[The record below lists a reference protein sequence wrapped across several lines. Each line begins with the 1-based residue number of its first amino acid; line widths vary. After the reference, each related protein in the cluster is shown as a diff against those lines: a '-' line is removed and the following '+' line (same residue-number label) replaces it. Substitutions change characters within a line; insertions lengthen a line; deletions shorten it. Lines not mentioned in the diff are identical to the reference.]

1 LVEGNLVMGL
11 FGKPQPRV
19 EDYAL
24 LTGRGRFID
33 DIDLPGAMELALVRS
48 PVAHGRI
55 KAVDA
60 AEAQKL
66 AGVAAVITASD
77 LEGAARVLPD
87 THPNPA
93 LTRPKD
99 SAVLA
104 FDKVRYVGEPIAAIV
119 AENRYL
125 AEDAAELVRLEIDP
139 LPAVIDLERAVSS
152 SPPALVH
159 DDVPQNIAAR
169 LAISK
174 GDIAAAFAAARHVV
188 KGRFEIHRGSGQAI
202 ETRGVV
208 AHLDRN
214 IGRLIVWSTTQVPF
228 VLRAEIAR
236 VTGLG
241 EDAVQVIS
249 PDVGGGFGYKGL
261 PYVED
266 VLVPWLALRLGRPIK
281 WIEDRYEHLIAGY
294 QERSQI
300 HDTELAVDA
309 YGRILGVRGAF
320 VHDAGAYSPWGPV
333 VPLLTLVNVPGS
345 YKVPAYDMVGQM
357 AYTNAVPVAPVR
369 GVGRSQA
376 CFVME
381 QLLDLAA
388 EKVGIDPVEIRQRN
402 LIQKDEYPYVVGFKA
417 RDGTMRTYDSG
428 NVPELLRRAQGLVR
442 YDERR
447 REQAELWARG
457 RYVGIGVACAIEEA
471 GLGPYEEASV
481 AIETDGSAV
490 VRHGTPSQGQGQRTI
505 FAQIVADKL
514 GVPFARVKVLAGN
527 TDLVRYSIGTYAS
540 RVAVV
545 TGSAISQ
552 ACDEVRAKAL
562 TLAADM
568 LQARPEDVEL
578 VDGRARVRFS
588 DSSISLAD
596 LAKASLG
603 AAGAP
608 LRPGQGPGLGG
619 ISSYCPPM
627 FTYPTGAHAAV
638 VEVDIATGQVTILK
652 YAAVQDFGNR
662 INPMIVDGQVIGG
675 FAHGLG
681 NALLE
686 RVVYDANGQPLTGTL
701 ADYLLPTALD
711 VPSIDIDYVDSPTP
725 LNPLGVKG
733 AGQGGTIP
741 VPAAIASAVSDA
753 LRPLGIKVHR
763 VPLTPGDLLAA
774 IKDRRQGRV
783 A

>member
-1 LVEGNLVMGL
+1 MAMGL
-11 FGKPQPRV
+11 FGKPQRRV

-24 LTGRGRFID
+24 ITGRGRFID
-33 DIDLPGAMELALVRS
+33 DIDLPGALEMALVRS
-48 PVAHGRI
+48 QFAHGRI
-55 KAVDA
+55 TTVEASA
-60 AEAQKL
+60 ARSM
-66 AGVAAVITASD
+66 AGVAAVITSAD
-77 LEGAARVLPD
+77 LAGPARVLPD

-99 SAVLA
+99 SPVLA
-104 FDKVRYVGEPIAAIV
+104 FDKVRYVGEPVAAVIA
-119 AENRYL
+119 EDRYL
-125 AEDAAELVRLEIDP
+125 AEDAAERVRVAVDP
-139 LPAVIDLERAVSS
+139 LPAVIDLERAVSNA
-152 SPPALVH
+152 PPALVH

-174 GDIAAAFAAARHVV
+174 GDVAAAFATAHHVV

-208 AHLDRN
+208 AHHDRN
-214 IGRLIVWSTTQVPF
+214 IGRLIVWSTTQVPY

-266 VLVPWLALRLGRPIK
+266 LLVPWLAMRLDRPIK

-294 QERSQI
+294 QERSQT
-300 HDTELAVDA
+300 HDAELAVDA
-309 YGRILGVRGAF
+309 HGRILGVRGRF

-345 YKVPAYDMVGQM
+345 YRVPAYDMAGLM

-388 EKVGIDPVEIRQRN
+388 EKVGIDVAEIRQRN
-402 LIQKDEYPYVVGFKA
+402 LIQPDEYPYVVGFTA
-417 RDGTMRTYDSG
+417 RDGTVRTYDSG
-428 NVPELLRRAQGLVR
+428 NVPELLRRAQRLVG

-447 REQAELWARG
+447 REQVDLWARG

-481 AIETDGSAV
+481 AIEADGSAV

-505 FAQIVADKL
+505 FGQIVADKL
-514 GVPFARVKVLAGN
+514 SIPFERVKVLAGS

-545 TGSAISQ
+545 TGSAIAL
-552 ACDEVRAKAL
+552 ACDEVRAKAIA
-562 TLAADM
+562 LAADM
-568 LQARPEDVEL
+568 LQARPDDVEL
-578 VDGRARVRFS
+578 ADGRARVRS
-588 DSSISLAD
+588 GSGSIALAD
-596 LAKASLG
+596 LAKAALG
-603 AAGAP
+603 AAGSP
-608 LRPGQGPGLGG
+608 LKAGQGPGLGG
-619 ISSYCPPM
+619 IASYCPPM

-638 VEVDIATGQVTILK
+638 VEVDIATGEVTILK

-686 RVVYDANGQPLTGTL
+686 RVVYDDNGQPLTGTL
-701 ADYLLPTALD
+701 ADYLLPTARD
-711 VPSIDIDYVDSPTP
+711 VPRLDIDYVDNPTP

-763 VPLTPGDLLAA
+763 VPVTPVDLLAA
-774 IKDRRQGRV
+774 IRSRPHGS
-783 A
+783 AA